1 MSSPGSGVF
10 RDAIGEQS
18 AALPVPGSPGVT
30 VDAGGARLTARA
42 KGRLI
47 LALMVPP
54 VFNAFLQALEC
65 PACGGSCDL
74 SEPRTVCPGCGQPL
88 LARYD
93 LAQIRR
99 EVPRDSLARYGTDLW
114 RYRAVLPFAADY
126 PVVRLGEGGTP
137 LLPLPRLARE
147 LGLGELW
154 LKEESPNPTQSF
166 KARGLALAVNGA
178 LAFGK
183 RAVALPSA
191 GNAGSAAAA
200 YAAAAGLKCRITVPA
215 DTPEAFVIEQRAF
228 GAEVRL
234 VPGTISDAGKALA
247 AWAPAPEWWNVATF
261 KEPFRLEGKKTLGY
275 EIAEQSGWRLPEVI
289 LYPTGGGT
297 GLVGMWRA
305 FLELQELGWTTGPL
319 PRFVAVQTRGCA
331 PVVRA
336 FDQGADRTEPWTDAR
351 TVASGLRVPAPF
363 ADRLILSA
371 LRESRG
377 AAVAVSEEE
386 MLDSMVDL
394 AAREGCFA
402 CPEGGATLAALRQLR
417 ASGEVGAQE
426 RVVIYDTGSG
436 LKYPEA
442 WRAALAR
449 RPAAEAS

>member
-1 MSSPGSGVF
+1 MAPSAFSPCL
-10 RDAIGEQS
+10 
-18 AALPVPGSPGVT
+18 AAL
-30 VDAGGARLTARA
+30 D
-42 KGRLI
+42 
-47 LALMVPP
+47 
-54 VFNAFLQALEC
+54 C

-74 SEPRTVCPGCGQPL
+74 SEPRTVCPACGQPL

-93 LAQIRR
+93 LARVRR
-99 EVPRDSLARYGTDLW
+99 EVPRDALAGFGTDLW
-114 RYRAVLPFAADY
+114 RYRAVLPFAPDF

-137 LLPLPRLARE
+137 LLPLPRIAGE

-178 LAFGK
+178 VAFAK
-183 RAVALPSA
+183 AAVALPSA

-200 YAAAAGLKCRITVPA
+200 YAAAAGLRCRITVPE
-215 DTPEAFVIEQRAF
+215 DTPEAFVLEQRAF

-247 AWAPAPEWWNVATF
+247 SWAPAPEWWNVATF

-305 FLELQELGWTTGPL
+305 FLELEELGWTSGPL
-319 PRFVAVQTRGCA
+319 PRLVAVQTRGCA

-336 FDQGADRTEPWTDAR
+336 FEQGAERAEPWVEAR
-351 TVASGLRVPAPF
+351 TMASGLRVPAPF
-363 ADRLILSA
+363 ADRLILRA

-377 AAVAVSEEE
+377 TAVAVGEEE
-386 MLDSMVDL
+386 MLDGMLDL
-394 AAREGCFA
+394 AAEEGCFA

-417 ASGEVGAQE
+417 ASGEVGPQE

-449 RPAAEAS
+449 RPVEEVS

>member
-1 MSSPGSGVF
+1 MAP
-10 RDAIGEQS
+10 S
-18 AALPVPGSPGVT
+18 A
-30 VDAGGARLTARA
+30 
-42 KGRLI
+42 
-47 LALMVPP
+47 
-54 VFNAFLQALEC
+54 FNPRLQALDC

-74 SEPRTVCPGCGQPL
+74 SRPRTVCPSCGQPL

-93 LAQIRR
+93 LARVGR
-99 EVPRDSLARYGTDLW
+99 EVPRDSLGRFGTDLW
-114 RYRAVLPFAADY
+114 RYRAVLPFAAD
-126 PVVRLGEGGTP
+126 PPTVRLGEGGTP
-137 LLPLPRLARE
+137 LLPLPSLARE
-147 LGLGELW
+147 LGLEHLW

-178 LAFGK
+178 LAFGQD
-183 RAVALPSA
+183 AIALPSA

-200 YAAAAGLKCRITVPA
+200 YAAAAGIRCRITVPE

-228 GAEVRL
+228 GAEVKL
-234 VPGTISDAGKALA
+234 VPGTISDAGRALA

-275 EIAEQSGWRLPEVI
+275 EIAEQSGWRLPDVI

-305 FLELQELGWTTGPL
+305 FLELRELGWTTDPL
-319 PRFVAVQTRGCA
+319 PRFVAVQARGCA

-336 FDQGADRTEPWTDAR
+336 FEQGAEHVEAWADAS
-351 TVASGLRVPAPF
+351 TLASGLRVPAPF
-363 ADRLILSA
+363 ADRLILRA
-371 LRESRG
+371 LRESAG
-377 AAVAVSEEE
+377 TAVAVGEEE
-386 MLDSMVDL
+386 MLDGMIDL
-394 AAREGCFA
+394 AAQEGCFT

-417 ASGEVGAQE
+417 ASGEVGPRS

-449 RPAAEAS
+449 RPGEEAS